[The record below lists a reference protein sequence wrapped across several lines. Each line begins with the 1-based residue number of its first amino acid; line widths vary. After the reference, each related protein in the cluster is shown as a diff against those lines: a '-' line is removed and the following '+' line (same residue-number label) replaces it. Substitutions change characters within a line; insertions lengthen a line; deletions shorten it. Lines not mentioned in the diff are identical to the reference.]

1 MLLDKEL
8 IIGFALS
15 YIANNIP
22 TLKEKIIKNKKLEDE
37 LEYCY
42 QKALKKWCKNDGI
55 RESMSM
61 RLFRQLND
69 LKNYLQR
76 KEHIDERELTE
87 LWAEELR
94 NNQICY
100 EFIIE
105 QKIDAVY
112 DEVHDNNVLLQ
123 GLDKKAD
130 EILSRNYQTVVMQ
143 PKRGL
148 TKHNPVEGYIRRY
161 CTDGQDGNNFL
172 RYLLKNYER
181 FTL

>member
-1 MLLDKEL
+1 MWIDKGAV
-8 IIGFALS
+8 IGFALS
-15 YIANNIP
+15 YLANNIP
-22 TLKEKIIKNKKLEDE
+22 TLKEKLSKNKKLENE

-42 QKALKKWCKNDGI
+42 QRALKKWCKNDGV
-55 RESMSM
+55 RKSMSM

-76 KEHIDERELTE
+76 KEHIDEHELTE

-130 EILSRNYQTVVMQ
+130 EILSRSCQTVAMQ
-143 PKRGL
+143 PKKGL
-148 TKHNPVEGYIRRY
+148 TKHKPVEGYIRRY
-161 CTDGQDGNNFL
+161 CTSK
-172 RYLLKNYER
+172 REE
-181 FTL
+181 